1 MTSGAAS
8 SGTGRMSMVELA
20 RSAHI
25 HERLRYVESL
35 LGLMEGRDDREQHAL
50 TGGAS
55 MWIGAIDK
63 ALESENPHVGRGR
76 YEQRRDHEPGGQT
89 IVGLRLARNEIAH
102 GTALIT
108 ESGAR
113 APFRPPIM
121 FHLRFM
127 HGSDLAEQY
136 RARQGKEFKPEHLRM
151 YKEQVS
157 EQRPLVV
164 LKRAFDWLAGIV
176 AEGTGAAPPAGNGT
190 APADEKGPVRDVVS
204 SGPLAQPSH

>member
-1 MTSGAAS
+1 MTSAS
-8 SGTGRMSMVELA
+8 FSNTGGMNIVELA

-35 LGLMEGRDDREQHAL
+35 LELMEGRSDREQHAL

-63 ALESENPHVGRGR
+63 AMEGENPQVGSAR
-76 YEQRRDHEPGGQT
+76 YMHRRDHEPGGQT

-136 RARQGKEFKPEHLRM
+136 RARQGKEFNSEHLRM

-164 LKRAFDWLAGIV
+164 LRRAFDWLAGIV
-176 AEGTGAAPPAGNGT
+176 AEGVGAAATAGNDT
-190 APADEKGPVRDVVS
+190 APGE
-204 SGPLAQPSH
+204 